1 MKEVVKVFASKND
14 ANNALDLEDKK
25 RKSVKN
31 YNILIEGFLLV
42 EVWR

>member
-14 ANNALDLEDKK
+14 ANNAFDLEDKK

-31 YNILIEGFLLV
+31 YKLLIEGFLLV